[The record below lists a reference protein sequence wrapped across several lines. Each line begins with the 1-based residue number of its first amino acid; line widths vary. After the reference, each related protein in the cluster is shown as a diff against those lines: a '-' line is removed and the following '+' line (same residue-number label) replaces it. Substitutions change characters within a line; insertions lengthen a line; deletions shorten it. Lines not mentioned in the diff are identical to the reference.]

1 MTNAFI
7 FSALPNDSIRLLTF
21 SSTAAGDLICTM
33 KNVVFANCPRFYAL
47 SYSWGSDASCV
58 SISCNGFS
66 INIRA
71 SLHDAIH
78 TLLNLPLNPELPIW
92 IDAICINQEDDE
104 EKAVQ
109 VSRMGDIYRT
119 AHQVLAWLG
128 PSGKDSDLA
137 MHSLETLSKAL
148 PPIFTPPQFS
158 QLEALCLPKRNSP
171 VWSALGHLF
180 RRTWFGRLWTFQEA
194 VLASDLLIICGRK
207 TISSKI
213 LFTVTKELKRLS
225 LNVLCVQNQPPMEIH
240 EDGFYALEVVNFVK
254 RALNEEKALDFPDL
268 LDFARAKVCSDPR
281 DRVFAMLGMAGK
293 GFQDRIQ
300 IAYSKES
307 AKDAIQT
314 YIHCAKACIEEGM
327 PMILELVGRR
337 QRIPDLPSWC
347 PNLDVYTEKAYGQ
360 MFRPWHRAGISDDL
374 MPNDLFHARTTTRD
388 NNLDISGFRMDTVSE
403 CIEPEYPG
411 HLFEHIQQP
420 VSWARKYIIWEAQC
434 LALAQRT
441 RLEVLPVEHA
451 LTLVGHTRQRLPHVG
466 EKDLLQAYLD
476 SLVIA
481 KNFALNRDSIPY
493 PEERVDLFTHTYKD
507 ITGTCAHRRYFS
519 TENGR
524 LGVGPLDIKK
534 GDTVCVLY
542 GTRPVYILR
551 ETEVTGEWLLI
562 GGAYVY
568 GLMDLT
574 ETVKNARGTD
584 EVFTIV

>member
-1 MTNAFI
+1 
-7 FSALPNDSIRLLTF
+7 
-21 SSTAAGDLICTM
+21 M
-33 KNVVFANCPRFYAL
+33 KDVVFAHCPRFYAL

-58 SISCNGFS
+58 LISCNGFS
-66 INIRA
+66 MNIRA

-92 IDAICINQEDDE
+92 IDAICINQADDE

-128 PSGKDSDLA
+128 PHGQDSDLA
-137 MHSLETLSKAL
+137 MVSLETLSKAL

-158 QLEALCLPKRNSP
+158 QLEALCLPKRDSP
-171 VWSALGHLF
+171 VRSALGHLF

-194 VLASDLLIICGRK
+194 VLASDLLIICRRK

-213 LFTVTKELKRLS
+213 LVTVTKELKRLS
-225 LNVLCVQNQPPMEIH
+225 LNVLCVQNQPPMEVH
-240 EDGFYALEVVNFVK
+240 KDGFYALEVVNFVR

-293 GFQDRIQ
+293 DFQDRIQ
-300 IAYSKES
+300 IEYSKES
-307 AKDAIQT
+307 GKDAIQT
-314 YIHCAKACIEEGM
+314 YIHCARACIEEAL
-327 PMILELVGRR
+327 PSILELVGSR

-347 PNLDVYTEKAYGQ
+347 PNLDMGRGSTGL
-360 MFRPWHRAGISDDL
+360 MFRPWHRAGISGDL
-374 MPNDLFHARTTTRD
+374 MANDLFHARTTTTD

-403 CIEPEYPG
+403 CIEQEYPCDF
-411 HLFEHIQQP
+411 FEHIQQP
-420 VSWARKYIIWEAQC
+420 TPWARKYIIWEAQC

-451 LTLVGHTRQRLPHVG
+451 LTLVGHTRRRLPHVK

-481 KNFALNRDSIPY
+481 KKPCSKSKSDTLP
-493 PEERVDLFTHTYKD
+493 
-507 ITGTCAHRRYFS
+507 RRTS
-519 TENGR
+519 
-524 LGVGPLDIKK
+524 GPLDAYIQRYHRY
-534 GDTVCVLY
+534 VCPPSL
-542 GTRPVYILR
+542 
-551 ETEVTGEWLLI
+551 
-562 GGAYVY
+562 
-568 GLMDLT
+568 
-574 ETVKNARGTD
+574 
-584 EVFTIV
+584 F